1 MNGISWGSEPT
12 IFDLSSKTT
21 ARFIGLFLFILSLA
35 YTAVFLFNVELGEK
49 ISVGILLVGLISFFF
64 LPSKTWLKPPLIL
77 MLLAILWL
85 VIAWAVVSSDFP
97 GRARSGPAV
106 EDFIDKFLFLFIGLA
121 LAGSRSREW
130 VFGGILASVIVLLPW
145 VSGSGV
151 ADLMAGLQGERVGF
165 GLNPIRAGMLAA
177 FLFIFGSVFFLF
189 ELFSEKKR
197 KLVIGFALFLMVWS
211 LVLAAMSQTRAVF
224 VALLVVLVVGVPFVL
239 HRLGL
244 MQNKRA
250 RIRFITVMAVALTA
264 VVGLDYA
271 LGGKNMDRIQSG
283 FSIVPHVINE
293 GVDEL
298 PQSSWGIRVIMLK
311 IGVERF
317 SERPIWGWGY
327 RSSDFILQEANASGL
342 LDQEFNQFHNSY
354 LEVLVEYGVLALV
367 LLLSVFFYLISIVR
381 ELIGSGHLDSRIA
394 TASLLFFLFMLI
406 FSLFDGILVQGSY
419 GQFIFN
425 CAGGLA
431 LSMHFRHKVV
441 PDACSSRAT

>member
-1 MNGISWGSEPT
+1 
-12 IFDLSSKTT
+12 
-21 ARFIGLFLFILSLA
+21 
-35 YTAVFLFNVELGEK
+35 
-49 ISVGILLVGLISFFF
+49 
-64 LPSKTWLKPPLIL
+64 
-77 MLLAILWL
+77 
-85 VIAWAVVSSDFP
+85 
-97 GRARSGPAV
+97 
-106 EDFIDKFLFLFIGLA
+106 
-121 LAGSRSREW
+121 
-130 VFGGILASVIVLLPW
+130 
-145 VSGSGV
+145 
-151 ADLMAGLQGERVGF
+151 MAGLQGERVGF